1 MVHTV
6 MYAVSSDTEFVNL
19 CNLLLL
25 CAARNAEYLAKAR
38 RLNSN
43 KGIAISKGIA
53 QWRFTPLQAAAVVA
67 LKQVSNA

>member
-1 MVHTV
+1 MLLTGTYTIVANSCT
-6 MYAVSSDTEFVNL
+6 
-19 CNLLLL
+19 LLLL

-38 RLNSN
+38 RLNSD

-67 LKQVSNA
+67 LKQVIDAL

>member
-1 MVHTV
+1 MC
-6 MYAVSSDTEFVNL
+6 VSITFTDIANSCVP
-19 CNLLLL
+19 LLLL

-67 LKQVSNA
+67 LKQVRNAL